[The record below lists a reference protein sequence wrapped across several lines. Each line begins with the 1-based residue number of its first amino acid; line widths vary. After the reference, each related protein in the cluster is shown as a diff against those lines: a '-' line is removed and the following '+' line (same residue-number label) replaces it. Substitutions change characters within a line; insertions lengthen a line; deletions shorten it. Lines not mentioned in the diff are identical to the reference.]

1 MDGITQPTAK
11 RSRPLLYLLLL
22 LVGSG
27 ISGGPFEAGWA
38 QEEPPAATVTVE
50 SKEIRQ
56 GEEDTVAVTVSG
68 ASQGGLVS
76 YQGIL
81 AYDPTVIEILDVV
94 FPEDCPVWAFNLEN
108 GILRFAATRCLQG
121 GEEGIPEGEV
131 FRITVRAVGEPGS
144 VAVLAPVFEI
154 FHDPNFQPI
163 PHTVVEGTIT
173 IIPSVNQM
181 PTASFEYSPQS
192 PSTRDTIQFTDTS
205 TDPDGEIVAWLWD
218 FGDGTT
224 STEPNPTHRYEQGGV
239 YTVTLTVT
247 DDRDGQATATARFYV
262 FPAPPENAA
271 GVIAYPNPAS
281 TQAKFRYFL
290 PDGATSAELLVY
302 DLLGRPVLREDL
314 NVTGREVLWDLRDLA
329 GNPVQNGPYFYLVRA
344 TTPQG
349 VVRSR
354 VEVLIVQR

>member
-1 MDGITQPTAK
+1 MA
-11 RSRPLLYLLLL
+11 
-22 LVGSG
+22 V
-27 ISGGPFEAGWA
+27 
-38 QEEPPAATVTVE
+38 VTVE
-50 SKEIRQ
+50 SKEVRR
-56 GEEDTVAVTVSG
+56 GEEATVSVTVAE
-68 ASQGGLVS
+68 APQGGVVS

-81 AYDPTVIEILDVV
+81 AYDPTVIEIVDVF
-94 FPEDCPVWAFNLEN
+94 FPEDCPVWAFNVEN
-108 GILRFAATRCLQG
+108 GTLRFAATRCLAAGEQG
-121 GEEGIPEGEV
+121 LEEGEL
-131 FRITVRAVGEPGS
+131 FRLTIRAVGEPGDI
-144 VAVLAPVFEI
+144 AVLVPAFEI
-154 FHDPNFQPI
+154 FHDADFQPI

-173 IIPSVNQM
+173 LLPDVNE
-181 PTASFEYSPQS
+181 PPLAAFEFFPES

-205 TDPDGEIVAWLWD
+205 TDPDGEIVAWQWD

-224 STEPNPTHRYEQGGV
+224 STQQNPTHRYEEGGV

-247 DDRDGQATATARFYV
+247 DDRGGESTTKVRFYV

-290 PDGATSAELLVY
+290 PEGATGAELWVY
-302 DLLGRPVLREDL
+302 DLLGRPVLRKDL
-314 NVTGREVLWDLRDLA
+314 NVDEGEFLWTLRDLA
-329 GNPVQNGPYFYLVRA
+329 GNPVRNGPYFYRVRA